1 MTTPNTTATVKRP
14 ELYFYIPGKSHPQ
27 DVAIIPAGCTYD
39 DSTPAADIYRGG
51 YSGKS
56 LEEYKAEHPSIL
68 LLTWEEV
75 EAQAN
80 DAVRQPVSEITEE
93 TYEEMFEVL
102 PPMNCC
108 YLGITASF
116 MLVEMYSGNVTD
128 IFARFRLGPNN
139 YRYFRFRDL
148 CTLTHSEI
156 VERCNV
162 FMQK

>member
-39 DSTPAADIYRGG
+39 D
-51 YSGKS
+51 
-56 LEEYKAEHPSIL
+56 
-68 LLTWEEV
+68 
-75 EAQAN
+75 
-80 DAVRQPVSEITEE
+80 AVRQPVSEITEE
-93 TYEEMFEVL
+93 TYKEMFEVL

-116 MLVEMYSGNVTD
+116 MLAEMYSGNVTD

-156 VERCNV
+156 VERCNA